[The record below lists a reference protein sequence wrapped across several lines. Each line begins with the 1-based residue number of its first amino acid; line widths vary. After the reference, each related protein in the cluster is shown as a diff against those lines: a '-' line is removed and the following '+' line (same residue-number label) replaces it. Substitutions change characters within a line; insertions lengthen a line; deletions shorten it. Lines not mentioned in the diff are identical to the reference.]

1 MTGLL
6 IIILLALGLPY
17 LFRLL
22 RPLLLRWLQ
31 RRAERY
37 MRQAMGMPPGGDDR
51 RQRSSRQSDAG
62 SYTRRRRHSSRRGP
76 VIPKE
81 YAEDV
86 EFTEIRSYSEEREI
100 GGSGK
105 VSFVTESQVSDAEII
120 EIEKD

>member
-81 YAEDV
+81 YAEDLSL
-86 EFTEIRSYSEEREI
+86 IHISEPTRH
-100 GGSGK
+100 
-105 VSFVTESQVSDAEII
+105 
-120 EIEKD
+120 